1 MDQCTNEEIYV
12 ALLEHVKEAATEK
25 ERENK
30 RGKPDRQKKTAPSF
44 YRKKN
49 DGAVRK

>member
-1 MDQCTNEEIYV
+1 MERGFPPEDAAT
-12 ALLEHVKEAATEK
+12 ATEK

-30 RGKPDRQKKTAPSF
+30 RGKPGRQKKTAPSF